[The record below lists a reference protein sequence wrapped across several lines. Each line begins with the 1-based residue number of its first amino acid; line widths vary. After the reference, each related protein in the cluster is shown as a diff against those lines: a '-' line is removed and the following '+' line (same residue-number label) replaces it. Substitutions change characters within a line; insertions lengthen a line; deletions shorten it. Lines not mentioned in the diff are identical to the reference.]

1 MTPVPLAV
9 GRADAIDRVVLL
21 ADERRGATTFVGI
34 DGPGAA
40 GKSSLARDVAAAV
53 PGSVIVAV
61 DDFARPSV
69 PEWDWARFQR
79 EVADPLLTGRSARYR
94 AWHWDADSPGELR
107 VVPPAR
113 LVIVEG
119 VSATRRE
126 VRLPWAMTVWVDAP
140 AEVRLQRARDR
151 DGEAMLSVWLE
162 RWIPSEEAYVER
174 EHPQQRVDLVVSG
187 C

>member
-1 MTPVPLAV
+1 MGTLPTGGRRPVTDRPL
-9 GRADAIDRVVLL
+9 
-21 ADERRGATTFVGI
+21 GAL
-34 DGPGAA
+34 PG
-40 GKSSLARDVAAAV
+40 VAL
-53 PGSVIVAV
+53 GS
-61 DDFARPSV
+61 
-69 PEWDWARFQR
+69 
-79 EVADPLLTGRSARYR
+79 
-94 AWHWDADSPGELR
+94 DSPGELR